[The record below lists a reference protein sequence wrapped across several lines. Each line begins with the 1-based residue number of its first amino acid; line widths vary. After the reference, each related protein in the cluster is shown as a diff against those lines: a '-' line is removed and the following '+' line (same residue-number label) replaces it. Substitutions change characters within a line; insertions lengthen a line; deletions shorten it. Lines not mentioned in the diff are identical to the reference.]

1 MEPWQLSATRTA
13 ELVRG
18 RQLTAAEVAE
28 SHIGRIDAV
37 NPRLNAIVL
46 RTDDELRATAA
57 QVDTGD
63 RTGPLAGA
71 VVTTKINTDH
81 VPYPNDNGIRALAG
95 NISP

>member
-28 SHIGRIDAV
+28 SHIRRIDAV

-57 QVDTGD
+57 QVD
-63 RTGPLAGA
+63 AGLSL
-71 VVTTKINTDH
+71 IH
-81 VPYPNDNGIRALAG
+81 I
-95 NISP
+95 